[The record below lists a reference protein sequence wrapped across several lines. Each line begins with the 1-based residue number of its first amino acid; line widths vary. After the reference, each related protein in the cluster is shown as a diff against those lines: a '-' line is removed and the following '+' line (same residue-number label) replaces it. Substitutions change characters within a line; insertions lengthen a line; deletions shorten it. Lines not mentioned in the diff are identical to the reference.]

1 MTEYR
6 TLKGDLVKYMEDMG
20 KRQAAANTPIK
31 AFKDPVGWKTRERFG
46 ITMRYWPSLSEFHH
60 LDNGMLAA
68 QGIPRMY
75 MKYYIDEIE
84 PKDSYQAQV
93 MNYMNILYTVRKSPL
108 PCLTVMG
115 GNGSGKTLLG
125 CALVN
130 TVSRLSGCIDRNTG
144 KQDNWDAFFVN
155 EADLF
160 SRIEG
165 YSRSG
170 VDYFRLY
177 SEECDLL
184 VIDEFGMT
192 QWTPT
197 DTRRMNQLLNKRFG
211 NGLQTVILTNL
222 DSTRFSELLS
232 DQLRSRFR
240 TGKSIVMGSPDYR
253 EKFVDYDDRDDPF

>member
-1 MTEYR
+1 MNDYR
-6 TLKGDLVKYMEDMG
+6 TIQGDLASFMATHKNVSISTPVKAHE
-20 KRQAAANTPIK
+20 
-31 AFKDPVGWKTRERFG
+31 DPVGWKTRERFG
-46 ITMRYWPSLSEFHH
+46 VTMRYWPSLSEIYH
-60 LDNGMLAA
+60 LEGSMLAA
-68 QGIPRMY
+68 HGIPRMY

-84 PKDSYQAQV
+84 PKDHYQAQV
-93 MNYMNILYTVRKSPL
+93 MNYMNIIYSVRKSPL

-115 GNGSGKTLLG
+115 GNGCGKTLLG

-130 TVSRLSGCIDRNTG
+130 TVSRLSGCYDRNTG
-144 KQDNWDAFFVN
+144 KADNWDAYFVN

-197 DTRRMNQLLNKRFG
+197 DTRRINQLLNKRFG
-211 NGLQTVILTNL
+211 NGLQTVVLTNKTV
-222 DSTRFSELLS
+222 DEFFGLLS

-240 TGKSIVMGSPDYR
+240 TGKSIQMGSPDYR
-253 EKFVDYDDRDDPF
+253 EKFIEDDDQDDPF